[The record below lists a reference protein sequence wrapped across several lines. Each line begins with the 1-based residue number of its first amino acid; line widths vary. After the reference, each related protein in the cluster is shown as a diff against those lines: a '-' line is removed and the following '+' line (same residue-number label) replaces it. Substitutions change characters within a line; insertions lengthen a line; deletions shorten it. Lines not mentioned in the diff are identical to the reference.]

1 MFRTISREKQ
11 DRTRVVFVFSCYRCQ
26 IKESSLRVARLIA
39 AFVRWQD
46 KNRRRD
52 KRLRRYTLR
61 VFACVAFLL
70 AITDDT
76 FDSRRVVQSDE
87 TRSIR
92 SRSFDDSRLKE
103 HRRVYSSLFSLFR
116 QWNCILCRICNLF
129 DARDEIYCNIVI
141 DSSME
146 MKINARFDTVYS
158 VYSIVCNC
166 PKNVWNNF

>member
-1 MFRTISREKQ
+1 M
-11 DRTRVVFVFSCYRCQ
+11 
-26 IKESSLRVARLIA
+26 ARLIA

-70 AITDDT
+70 AITGDT

-92 SRSFDDSRLKE
+92 SRSFDSIERTSPSVFFPFL
-103 HRRVYSSLFSLFR
+103 VVST
-116 QWNCILCRICNLF
+116 
-129 DARDEIYCNIVI
+129 
-141 DSSME
+141 
-146 MKINARFDTVYS
+146 MKLNTLSDL
-158 VYSIVCNC
+158 
-166 PKNVWNNF
+166 